1 MRAQLF
7 MEVLTVN
14 FDNDFDENF
23 ILLKIKMIMMMM
35 RGHHQCQPAAGQSVP
50 ISGDQA
56 GTIGKKTKIN
66 QNLFQRKTIFYQL
79 LSPARGLSCSEG
91 SSHRCHRSE
100 PHRAAWG
107 TLFRT

>member
-23 ILLKIKMIMMMM
+23 ILLKIKMMMMMM

-66 QNLFQRKTIFYQL
+66 QIFFNPIQYFTNFIT
-79 LSPARGLSCSEG
+79 CK
-91 SSHRCHRSE
+91 RS
-100 PHRAAWG
+100 
-107 TLFRT
+107 FMF